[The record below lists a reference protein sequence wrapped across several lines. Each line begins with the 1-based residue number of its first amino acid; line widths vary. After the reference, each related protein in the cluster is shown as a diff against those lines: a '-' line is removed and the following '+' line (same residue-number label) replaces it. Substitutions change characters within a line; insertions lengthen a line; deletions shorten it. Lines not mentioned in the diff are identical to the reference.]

1 MSPARPRKL
10 AAGAAVAA
18 IVGFVTTVTSL
29 SPSTAQSGP
38 WIGERL
44 DLGRPVAVIRQI
56 DTDVYVEAGR
66 WYRAV
71 ACAETVCFEPG
82 RPPGRGTARGGIP
95 SGTIATAT
103 GPGIVEAW
111 YSDPTDRYDHGI
123 LGDRIEGGSLTVID
137 DAGLRYTLTLD
148 VDHVFED
155 LTPRIADIDGDG
167 ANDVVAIRSGIND
180 GAGIAV
186 YGLSTGGLAEIA
198 NIPPIGRTHR
208 WLNLAGIADFNGDG
222 LLDIAIVKTPHIGGR
237 LEIWTMRGQ
246 LGLIAAAD
254 GFSNHAIGST
264 ELGLSAIADVNG
276 DGVAD
281 LALPNDGSATLRI
294 VSLRGGAI
302 IELAAIALAAPIAT
316 AIGSVHF
323 AGGSAFLAGLEN
335 GSLVLVHA
343 DP

>member
-1 MSPARPRKL
+1 
-10 AAGAAVAA
+10 
-18 IVGFVTTVTSL
+18 
-29 SPSTAQSGP
+29 
-38 WIGERL
+38 
-44 DLGRPVAVIRQI
+44 
-56 DTDVYVEAGR
+56 
-66 WYRAV
+66 
-71 ACAETVCFEPG
+71 
-82 RPPGRGTARGGIP
+82 
-95 SGTIATAT
+95 
-103 GPGIVEAW
+103 
-111 YSDPTDRYDHGI
+111 
-123 LGDRIEGGSLTVID
+123 
-137 DAGLRYTLTLD
+137 
-148 VDHVFED
+148 
-155 LTPRIADIDGDG
+155 
-167 ANDVVAIRSGIND
+167 
-180 GAGIAV
+180 
-186 YGLSTGGLAEIA
+186 
-198 NIPPIGRTHR
+198 
-208 WLNLAGIADFNGDG
+208 
-222 LLDIAIVKTPHIGGR
+222 
-237 LEIWTMRGQ
+237 MRGQ